1 LAREGRRFTD
11 ANTPSSVCSPTRYA
25 ALTPAITSQMTI
37 TEITYAVGFSDLKHF
52 RSVFRGQF
60 GVPPGDYPKRSSVGP
75 TS

>member
-1 LAREGRRFTD
+1 
-11 ANTPSSVCSPTRYA
+11 
-25 ALTPAITSQMTI
+25 MTI